1 MKTTTLQQ
9 SEQQSELKSVPQSIA
24 PTASQQTGLV
34 ARWHT
39 IDGKLVCQWTTA
51 APSRSSNLLSII
63 DRVPQAA

>member
-9 SEQQSELKSVPQSIA
+9 SKQQSGLKSVPESIA
-24 PTASQQTGLV
+24 PTVSQKTGLV

-39 IDGKLVCQWTTA
+39 IDGKLVCQWITV
-51 APSRSSNLLSII
+51 APSRSSNLLSI